1 MEKKYSFQTIKK
13 MKEFNIDVYGRI
25 YFPSLKELPSDQ
37 VVYFTLSKN
46 LTFEVD
52 ENLNSDIP
60 SGEDF
65 NIISKTKDGL
75 TVRLHNCRV
84 CARSFNKSN
93 VSIQVNYD
101 GIELF
106 GPMNWRNQKLNSLIK

>member
-1 MEKKYSFQTIKK
+1 
-13 MKEFNIDVYGRI
+13 MKEFNIDVYGHI
-25 YFPSLKELPSDQ
+25 SFPSLKELPKDE
-37 VVYFTLSKN
+37 VIHFTLSKN
-46 LTFEVD
+46 ITFKVD

-65 NIISKTKDGL
+65 NIISKTKDGS

-84 CARSFNKSN
+84 CSRSFNKSN

-101 GIELF
+101 MIEVF
-106 GPMNWRNQKLNSLIK
+106 GPMNWRNQRLNSLI